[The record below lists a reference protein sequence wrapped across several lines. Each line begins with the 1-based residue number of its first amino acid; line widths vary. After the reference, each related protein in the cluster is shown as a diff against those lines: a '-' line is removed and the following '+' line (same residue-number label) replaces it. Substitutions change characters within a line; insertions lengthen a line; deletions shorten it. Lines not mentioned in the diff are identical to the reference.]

1 MTELVQGVAWMCG
14 AGHVAKEV
22 ELVVT
27 GPGASKNVGDRDF
40 CRGVPVA
47 VWNAW
52 EQALREKNGLY
63 LLKVRKDQLQQ
74 LKANCAVSDK
84 SCLDVCNSL
93 QLYRDKQGV
102 HTTYKYIEVLHSI
115 CAKAICFRPT
125 HRGTKQ
131 PGQWLNVP
139 AAMARLQDRLRVSGH
154 LDSCRTAVGQLAQLA
169 LDSNF
174 WINMSMEHCLI
185 LALWLDMARWLEE
198 HPFWDTGGSTS
209 SVLLLSWGVWSQLQ
223 IKHNS
228 ELIWLSLMFTCLYI
242 LSFTALS
249 KTRSTLV
256 TQHLQ
261 TWAGF
266 TMENMALKAKQKI
279 FQRPFTFLASPSFED
294 LKS

>member
-154 LDSCRTAVGQLAQLA
+154 LDSCRTAVGQLS
-169 LDSNF
+169 DSLLSLL
-174 WINMSMEHCLI
+174 WILTFGSTCLWSI
-185 LALWLDMARWLEE
+185 AWSLPCGWIWLDGLRNIRFETLVAAHPQSYFCLEE
-198 HPFWDTGGSTS
+198 SGHS
-209 SVLLLSWGVWSQLQ
+209 
-223 IKHNS
+223 
-228 ELIWLSLMFTCLYI
+228 C
-242 LSFTALS
+242 
-249 KTRSTLV
+249 R
-256 TQHLQ
+256 
-261 TWAGF
+261 
-266 TMENMALKAKQKI
+266 
-279 FQRPFTFLASPSFED
+279 
-294 LKS
+294 